1 MSKEEDVTCINDCII
16 KREEAK
22 RKGNEAEVEELTKML
37 KEKGFEIREDGKY
50 RIGKKKK
57 KGTI

>member
-1 MSKEEDVTCINDCII
+1 MTEEDVNSINDCII

-37 KEKGFEIREDGKY
+37 KSKGFEIREDGKY
-50 RIGKKKK
+50 QIGKRKKAN
-57 KGTI
+57 I

>member
-1 MSKEEDVTCINDCII
+1 MTEEDVSSINDCII

-22 RKGNEAEVEELTKML
+22 RKGNEAEVEQLTKML
-37 KEKGFEIREDGKY
+37 KSKGFEIRENGKY
-50 RIGKKKK
+50 QIGKKKK

>member
-1 MSKEEDVTCINDCII
+1 MTEEDVSCINDCII

-37 KEKGFEIREDGKY
+37 KSKGFEIREDGKY
-50 RIGKKKK
+50 QIGKRKKAN
-57 KGTI
+57 I